1 MPIHCDIVTQ
11 ERTVYSNEVDY
22 ISLPGTEGVMGVLPN
37 HAPLLTALNFGEVM
51 VRVQGDEEFF
61 AIGGGFAEIRP
72 DRVVILANSAEQAEE
87 IDLERARH
95 AREQA
100 QEAMAA
106 GVRIDAERYA
116 QIEAALKRAQIRID
130 VSLRRSSGHRRR
142 RKGIPELGD
151 EPDEE

>member
-22 ISLPGTEGVMGVLPN
+22 ISLPGSEGVMGVLPN

-51 VRVQGDEEFF
+51 VRIKGDEEYF

-72 DRVVILANSAEQAEE
+72 DRVVILANSAEQADD

-95 AREQA
+95 AREKA
-100 QEAMAA
+100 EEAMAT

-116 QIEAALKRAQIRID
+116 QIDAALKRAQIRID
-130 VSLRRSSGHRRR
+130 VSLRRSSGLRRR
-142 RKGIPELGD
+142 RKGIPELGG